1 MWLPSNRDYLIEA
14 TKANAEQN
22 NKHLDIGKPT
32 RVSEK
37 ERKVTLCGKGTHCDR
52 NWHWITASKQKS
64 IPADKYTSIF
74 FETETKRNEAVPSF
88 CHLSERIYLFISV
101 NVSYVQAQKILLI
114 IVNLASLNFDSFFKK
129 KILLLYYQHCL
140 CPIFYHL
147 RNAQQF
153 QRTNGDSDNKTR
165 AEKVF
170 FLCFSFSI
178 QQTSFNTS
186 RYCVCVCLALILSLF
201 AVVVNWRKNSH
212 FWKLTKY
219 TSREI
224 ER

>member
-64 IPADKYTSIF
+64 IPAEKYTSIF

-129 KILLLYYQHCL
+129 KFFYYYQHCL

-165 AEKVF
+165 PEKVF
-170 FLCFSFSI
+170 FF
-178 QQTSFNTS
+178 
-186 RYCVCVCLALILSLF
+186 CVFLSLF
-201 AVVVNWRKNSH
+201 NKQVSIRRAIVSVCVW
-212 FWKLTKY
+212 L
-219 TSREI
+219 
-224 ER
+224 